1 MKGSADQSRDRLS
14 PGAPASRSKGNGP
27 PRRVL
32 MMDAAYPPPV
42 VGGKEKQA
50 HLLAK
55 TLVEMNVLVRVLTF
69 RHHGNQ
75 TGPYEG
81 VLVQRFRRTLFGIL
95 GLLLHIGRYRF
106 RYRILHVHTPSRIGL
121 LVATV
126 GHFFKYRVIFK
137 LPNEGLV
144 PAATGVAART
154 RIWVYKRIHTIVC
167 LEADSVSRLQE
178 QGISR
183 EHIMSVDNGVEIA
196 GPAQGH
202 DPHSQRSSNRKEF
215 LFVGRLVAQKRCDD
229 AINAF
234 AASGLKNKGY
244 SLRILGDGPLRASL
258 EQLVRQHGLDGAV
271 GFEGQHTDVLAKMR
285 GAGCL
290 VLCSDKEGMPN
301 VVLEAMSMG
310 LPVIASRVGA
320 VERLLGP
327 AGEEYT
333 FAAGDIS
340 RLALQMGK
348 VADDPGQAKSYGEQ
362 LRVRCKQNF
371 ALTSIAE
378 HYLERYFEADA

>member
-1 MKGSADQSRDRLS
+1 MKGSADQSPDRLF
-14 PGAPASRSKGNGP
+14 PEASARRSKRYGS

-55 TLVEMNVLVRVLTF
+55 TLVEMNVAVRVLTF
-69 RHHGNQ
+69 RHHGNR

-81 VLVQRFRRTLFGIL
+81 VLVQRFRRTLSGIL
-95 GLLLHIGRYRF
+95 SLLLHVGWYRL

-121 LVATV
+121 LVATM
-126 GHFFKYRVIFK
+126 GHFLKYRVIFK

-167 LEADSVSRLQE
+167 LETDSVSRLQE
-178 QGISR
+178 QGVSR
-183 EHIMSVDNGVEIA
+183 EHIMCVDNGVEIA
-196 GPAQGH
+196 GLTQEY
-202 DPHSQRSSNRKEF
+202 DPRNDRSTNRKEF

-234 AASGLKNKGY
+234 AASGLNQKGY
-244 SLRILGDGPLRASL
+244 SLRIVGDGPLRSSL

-271 GFEGQHTDVLAKMR
+271 SFEGQHTDVLAKMH

-333 FAAGDIS
+333 FPAGDIS
-340 RLALQMGK
+340 CLALQMGK
-348 VADDPGQAKSYGEQ
+348 VADNSGQAKLYGEQ
-362 LRVRCKQNF
+362 LRARCEQSF